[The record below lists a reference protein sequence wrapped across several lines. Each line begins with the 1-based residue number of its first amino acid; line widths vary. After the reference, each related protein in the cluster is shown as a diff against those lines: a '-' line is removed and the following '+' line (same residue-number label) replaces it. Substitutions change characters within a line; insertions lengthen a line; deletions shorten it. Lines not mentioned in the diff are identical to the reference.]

1 MMMHKMYADVII
13 PLKFRDSVTYSVPE
27 GMEGK
32 IVPGSIVRVTVV
44 GRSYSAIVIRLMQTP
59 PIDPARIKPL
69 QEIVAFPPVS
79 GENMEFL
86 RQVASYY
93 MCSVGDAFR
102 FAAPSTVK
110 AVKKPGKSTG
120 TGDTASEKKAGP
132 LPVLSPEQAAAAG
145 SIRAHFDAG
154 RNVLLHGVTGSGKTE
169 IYITLAAECLSR
181 GLNVLYLVP
190 EIALSRQI
198 QSRLAACFGDGLM
211 VYHSKQTAAH
221 RREVYSRIAENAR
234 PAILLGLRSA
244 LFLPFGG
251 GEADLGGGIIPF
263 VILVYVA
270 TVNSVNLTD
279 GLDGLAATS
288 SAGYFLTFALLTFM
302 LFSYAVAAGEGERAE
317 ELFSLSAFSVALL
330 GGLLGYLVFNSNPAV
345 VMMGDTGSLGLGA
358 AVATV
363 AVFSR
368 TELLLPVAGIMF
380 VWSSISVIV
389 QVLSFKCTGRRV
401 FLMAPFHHHLEMK
414 GFSEPRICALYLVL
428 TLAAGALTLIFA
440 RIV

>member
-1 MMMHKMYADVII
+1 MTPEVKLLVYFVVSAAVSLCAAPFAVRLLKRLKAGQTVLGYVTQHEHKTGTPTMGGVIFLL
-13 PLKFRDSVTYSVPE
+13 PLVIVCAAEHTAFAVVGLAVTLGFAALGFLDDFIKIRFHRNLGLKPYQ
-27 GMEGK
+27 K
-32 IVPGSIVRVTVV
+32 IVGQLGISGIAA
-44 GRSYSAIVIRLMQTP
+44 YFCF
-59 PIDPARIKPL
+59 
-69 QEIVAFPPVS
+69 AFP
-79 GENMEFL
+79 E
-86 RQVASYY
+86 
-93 MCSVGDAFR
+93 
-102 FAAPSTVK
+102 
-110 AVKKPGKSTG
+110 TG
-120 TGDTASEKKAGP
+120 
-132 LPVLSPEQAAAAG
+132 
-145 SIRAHFDAG
+145 
-154 RNVLLHGVTGSGKTE
+154 
-169 IYITLAAECLSR
+169 
-181 GLNVLYLVP
+181 
-190 EIALSRQI
+190 
-198 QSRLAACFGDGLM
+198 
-211 VYHSKQTAAH
+211 
-221 RREVYSRIAENAR
+221 
-234 PAILLGLRSA
+234 SA

-251 GEADLGGGIIPF
+251 GEADLGAGIIPF

-302 LFSYAVAAGEGERAE
+302 LFSDAVAAGEGERAE

>member
-1 MMMHKMYADVII
+1 MMMMHKMYADVII

-244 LFLPFGG
+244 LFLPFSP
-251 GEADLGGGIIPF
+251 IFSPNF
-263 VILVYVA
+263 R
-270 TVNSVNLTD
+270 
-279 GLDGLAATS
+279 S
-288 SAGYFLTFALLTFM
+288 SANFPIASPNSSQFAHKNPVSPETTDSRGPPLSCAIT
-302 LFSYAVAAGEGERAE
+302 AR
-317 ELFSLSAFSVALL
+317 LSAMAS
-330 GGLLGYLVFNSNPAV
+330 
-345 VMMGDTGSLGLGA
+345 MGTIPKCSLHG
-358 AVATV
+358 V
-363 AVFSR
+363 
-368 TELLLPVAGIMF
+368 
-380 VWSSISVIV
+380 
-389 QVLSFKCTGRRV
+389 
-401 FLMAPFHHHLEMK
+401 
-414 GFSEPRICALYLVL
+414 
-428 TLAAGALTLIFA
+428 
-440 RIV
+440 